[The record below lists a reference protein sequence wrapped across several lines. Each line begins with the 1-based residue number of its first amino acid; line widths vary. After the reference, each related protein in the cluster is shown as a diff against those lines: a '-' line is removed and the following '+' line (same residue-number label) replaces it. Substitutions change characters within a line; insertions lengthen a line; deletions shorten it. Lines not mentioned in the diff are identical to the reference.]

1 MFIWVCRLYVW
12 PMFFCFVLF
21 VLNSIR
27 GSLSSSWVCVCLC
40 VWERVC
46 ECLLSRR
53 GDRRYCSLAIAVFI
67 YNDWAFAI
75 QNVSLYI
82 EYEYIYIYM
91 IIYVWNLKS
100 AWVYCF
106 DNRWIDMICFVGDNL
121 TQLCTMSLRGEERGG
136 AFLFFFYFQF
146 ELETCSVST
155 HPDKT
160 RKKSQNEVIFIP
172 PQHESVALLHRSST
186 PLICIHVSLTWQ
198 GLSLFPVGSTHTHH
212 PVLPQRL

>member
-82 EYEYIYIYM
+82 EYEYIYIYIWLYM
-91 IIYVWNLKS
+91 YETWNRLGFIVLTTDELI
-100 AWVYCF
+100 W
-106 DNRWIDMICFVGDNL
+106 FVLWGITL
-121 TQLCTMSLRGEERGG
+121 LSYALCLWGERREG
-136 AFLFFFYFQF
+136 ALFFSFF
-146 ELETCSVST
+146 
-155 HPDKT
+155 
-160 RKKSQNEVIFIP
+160 IF
-172 PQHESVALLHRSST
+172 
-186 PLICIHVSLTWQ
+186 SL
-198 GLSLFPVGSTHTHH
+198 S
-212 PVLPQRL
+212 